1 MNKLQLKKLFFC
13 FINLKYIKS
22 YFYGVCPLFETKSVF
37 NFIEDT
43 DVLLDIGSNKGQFS
57 ILFNNFFPNA
67 KIFSFEPQI
76 KYLKIQKKI
85 LPKKT
90 KFYNCCL
97 GDKVSNGY
105 LNITK
110 KNDSSSILDPQ
121 FFNSSIYKIVDKIKI
136 KIDTLDNILKYNNS
150 RKIFL
155 KLDVQGYEKNVL
167 KGAKKTLN
175 NIQYILIE
183 LSSSKLYKKQHSKN
197 DIIKFLKNK
206 KFKIIKILNKNYI
219 SKRIYQA
226 DYLFAKIN

>member
-1 MNKLQLKKLFFC
+1 M
-13 FINLKYIKS
+13 
-22 YFYGVCPLFETKSVF
+22 
-37 NFIEDT
+37 
-43 DVLLDIGSNKGQFS
+43 
-57 ILFNNFFPNA
+57 
-67 KIFSFEPQI
+67 
-76 KYLKIQKKI
+76 
-85 LPKKT
+85 
-90 KFYNCCL
+90 
-97 GDKVSNGY
+97 
-105 LNITK
+105 NITK
-110 KNDSSSILDPQ
+110 QNDSSSILDPQ

-136 KIDTLDNILKYNNS
+136 KINTLDNILKYNNS

-167 KGAKKTLN
+167 KGAKKTLS

-219 SKRIYQA
+219 SKKIYQA